1 MKKNL
6 SLILNII
13 LIIIILFLLVGFIS
27 KSKETKDL
35 QEQYKQ
41 LAENYDKQLEDYA
54 KTPADKD
61 TISDMQFQKELRR
74 RNVFAFKNYKGK
86 TYKHLNTAYKYVINK
101 NNKMIHKV
109 IYPGGSA
116 AYATGIENRIYGNDL
131 RKYPASQYK
140 YCSYC
145 FPNGPPPS
153 GE

>member
-13 LIIIILFLLVGFIS
+13 LIIIILFLLVGLIS
-27 KSKETKDL
+27 KSKETKNL

-61 TISDMQFQKELRR
+61 TISDMQFHKELRQR
-74 RNVFAFKNYKGK
+74 GVFAFKDYKGK
-86 TYKHLNTAYKYVINK
+86 KFKQLNTAYKYVINK
-101 NNKMIHKV
+101 NNNMIHKV
-109 IYPGGSA
+109 LYPGSSP

-131 RKYPASQYK
+131 SKYPASQYR

-145 FPNGPPPS
+145 FPDGPPS
-153 GE
+153 K